1 MNKGINLPEEDDFR
15 PSAARLV
22 ESLRDTGYSKEA
34 AFADIIDNSIAANAT
49 RVDVELQYMFGEF
62 RVIIS
67 DNGDGMSEEQLKN
80 AMRYGSPR
88 RDNPKSLGK
97 FGMGLKTA
105 STAFCR
111 RLVVLSKQNDKQV
124 GRAWDIDKIISSDR
138 WELETPNN
146 DDYYDD
152 FEALNDLTEHSG
164 TMIIWESI
172 DRLVKVG
179 SDSQMRKQLETLGK
193 ELSETLS
200 AIFFKYL
207 VSNEV
212 TVSMKIGDATRH
224 ELKGW
229 DPLCSD
235 LTKSDSGARARV
247 LREKSVPIE
256 VDGKT
261 LSFTVKGSIIPSQNE
276 LTVGERDYVRYNLD
290 NQGFYIYREGRLIW
304 HDGWPHRM
312 YKKESKITRLR
323 VELNFNHDLDDVF
336 SIDFRKSRV
345 IIPVEI
351 RDKLKELV
359 APWRQELLK
368 GQDRLISANTSRTHG
383 PADKAIGKH
392 NAQTK
397 NSDIQVDGGSVTIR
411 NQNQLKATLVEGIR
425 VYEDKTVR
433 VHEEESL
440 FGDDLWEPSCDDEGN
455 TCVSLG
461 KSHPYFHKMYNV
473 CKDNVEATKAL
484 DMLLW
489 SMANAEHGEFSEAN
503 QHTLK
508 GYRQKVSQTL
518 RYLSLELPD
527 AEEAE

>member
-1 MNKGINLPEEDDFR
+1 MNQQIELPKEGDFR

-49 RVDVELQYMFGEF
+49 QIEVELQYMYGEF

-67 DNGDGMSEEQLKN
+67 DNGDGMSEEQLRN

-111 RLVVLSKQNDKQV
+111 RLVVLSHQDGNNV
-124 GRAWDIDKIISSDR
+124 GRAWDIDKIIISDR
-138 WELETPNN
+138 WELETPNE

-152 FEALNDLTEHSG
+152 FEVLNNFSNSG
-164 TMIIWESI
+164 TMIIWENI
-172 DRLVKVG
+172 DRLVKSG
-179 SDSQMRKQLETLGK
+179 SEKQMREQIKSLGK
-193 ELSETLS
+193 ELSLELS
-200 AIFFKYL
+200 AIFFKFL
-207 VSNEV
+207 HSGEV
-212 TVSMKIGDATRH
+212 TISMKVGDTPAVN
-224 ELKGW
+224 LKGW
-229 DPLCSD
+229 DPLCAD
-235 LTKSDSGARARV
+235 LNRATDGARSRV
-247 LREKSVPIE
+247 LKEKILLIE
-256 VDGKT
+256 QDNKN
-261 LSFTVKGSIIPSQNE
+261 LSFTVKGGVIPSQNE
-276 LTVGERDYVRYNLD
+276 LNGDERDLVRYSLD
-290 NQGFYIYREGRLIW
+290 NQGLYIYREGRLIW

-323 VELNFNHDLDDVF
+323 VELNFSHELDDIF

-351 RDKLKELV
+351 RENLKAV
-359 APWRQELLK
+359 IAPWRQELLK
-368 GQDRLISANTSRTHG
+368 GQERLVSANTQRAHG
-383 PADKAIGKH
+383 PADKAIDKH
-392 NAQTK
+392 KKHTK
-397 NSDIQVDGGSVTIR
+397 NSEIKVDGDTVTIR
-411 NQNQLKATLVEGIR
+411 NQNQIKPTVIKGIR
-425 VYEDKTVR
+425 VYDDKTVR

-440 FGDDLWEPSCDDEGN
+440 LGDDLWEPSCDEEGN
-455 TCVSLG
+455 TCVTLG

-473 CKDNVEATKAL
+473 CKDNVEAMKAL

-489 SMANAEHGEFSEAN
+489 SLSNAEHGEFSETN

-518 RYLSLELPD
+518 RYLSIELPD
-527 AEEAE
+527 AEED